1 MLGILWYAG
10 GGGGGPRIAHPGRA
24 HCSLVLLR
32 ATEFWGPAGVHPQI
46 PVICLIILQGHCRVQ
61 AVEGKWGASVL
72 GLRQKRQNLGL
83 PQSSSLLK

>member
-10 GGGGGPRIAHPGRA
+10 GWGVPELPIQEA
-24 HCSLVLLR
+24 CSLVLLR
-32 ATEFWGPAGVHPQI
+32 ATEFWGPAGVHPQF

-61 AVEGKWGASVL
+61 AVEGKWRASVL